1 MKKKR
6 RVFYCDFETTTYAGQ
21 TFTEVWAAACV
32 EEATEDVKIFHSIDD
47 QFNFFV
53 SLNSSIICY
62 YHNLKFDGSFWLPFL
77 LKIGLKQG
85 LEKTGPEELDIRFM
99 DSRSMP
105 DKTFVYSVSS
115 MGQWYR
121 IIIKYNGK
129 FIEIR
134 DSLKMLPFS
143 LKVIGKSFQTKHQ
156 KLEMEYKGFRYAGCE
171 ITDEEK
177 EYIKNDVLVL
187 KEAMETVRE
196 QGHTKLTIGSCCLAE
211 YKRTIGLKYYPIYH
225 PNLYE
230 IPIDENLYQQK
241 TAGDY
246 IHRAY
251 KGGWCYLV
259 KGKESRIFHNGTTAD
274 VNSLY
279 PSMMSS
285 RSGNFF
291 PIGEPIFWSGNYIPD
306 EINEEKYFFIR
317 IKCRFNL
324 KPGKLPFIQ
333 IKDNWLYTPREMLET
348 SDIYSISD
356 KKYYKFYR
364 NLDGDIVPA
373 LVTLTL
379 TQTDYKLFLE
389 HYDVEDF
396 EIVSGCYF
404 DVAIGIF
411 DRYIDHYKKIKLESK
426 GAVRELAKLFLNNL
440 YGKMASNKDSSFKV
454 AYEKDDGSLG
464 FYTVTESDKEPG
476 YIAIGA
482 AITSYARN
490 YTIRAAQANYHGK
503 DKPGFIYADTDSIH
517 CDLQPEQIR
526 GITVDEKE
534 FCCWKLEACWDTAY
548 FVRPKT
554 YIEHVTHENQKPLDN
569 PFYSVKCAGM
579 PQKCK
584 ELFVRSLTGDTDNIP
599 DSYTEDDNNFIKLKR
614 ELSDFDIGLKVPGK
628 LLPKRIPGG
637 IILQDTTYIMRK
649 I

>member
-6 RVFYCDFETTTYAGQ
+6 RIFYCDFETTTYPGQ
-21 TFTEVWAAACV
+21 QFTEVWAAACV
-32 EEATEDVKIFHSIDD
+32 EEKSEDVKIFHSIDE
-47 QFNFFV
+47 QFYYFT
-53 SLNSSIICY
+53 SLNCSLTAF
-62 YHNLKFDGSFWLPFL
+62 YHNLKFDGSFWIPFL

-85 LEKTGPEELDIRFM
+85 LEKTGPGDLDLTFTETK
-99 DSRSMP
+99 DMP
-105 DKTFVYSVSS
+105 EKTFIYSISAL
-115 MGQWYR
+115 GQWYR

-129 FIEIR
+129 LIEIR

-143 LKVIGKSFQTKHQ
+143 LKVIGKSFQTRHQ
-156 KLEMEYKGFRYAGCE
+156 KLEMEYTGYRYAGCD
-171 ITDEEK
+171 ITDDER

-187 KEAMETVRE
+187 KEAMEIVRE

-211 YKRTIGLKYYPIYH
+211 YKRTIGAKYYSIYH
-225 PNLYE
+225 PNLYN
-230 IPIDENLYQQK
+230 ISIDENLFQQK

-246 IHRAY
+246 IHKAY

-259 KGKESRIFHNGTTAD
+259 KGKESKIFKNGTTAD

-291 PIGEPIFWSGNYIPD
+291 PVGEPTFWHGNYIPE
-306 EINEEKYFFIR
+306 EITIEKYFFIR
-317 IKCRFNL
+317 IKCRFKL
-324 KPGKLPFIQ
+324 KEGKLPFIQ
-333 IKDNWLYTPREMLET
+333 IKDNLLYRPREMLET
-348 SDIYSISD
+348 SDIYSLSK
-356 KKYYKFYR
+356 KKYYSHYR
-364 NLDGDIVPA
+364 NLDGEIVPA
-373 LVTLTL
+373 IVTLTL

-389 HYDVEDF
+389 HYEVTDF
-396 EIVSGCYF
+396 EILSGCYF
-404 DVAIGIF
+404 DVSIGIF
-411 DRYIDHYKKIKLESK
+411 DTYIDHYKKIKLESK
-426 GAVRELAKLFLNNL
+426 GAIRELAKLFLNNL

-454 AYEKDDGSLG
+454 AYQKDDGSIG
-464 FYTVTESDKEPG
+464 FYTVSESDKEPG

-490 YTIRAAQANYHGK
+490 FTIRAAQANYNGP

-517 CDLQPEQIR
+517 CDLHPEEIK
-526 GITVDEKE
+526 GIKVDEKE
-534 FCCWKLEACWDTAY
+534 FCCWKLEACWDKAY

-554 YIEHVTHENQKPLDN
+554 YIEHVTHENQKTVEK

-584 ELFVRSLTGDTDNIP
+584 ELFVRSMTGDTANIP
-599 DSYTEDDNNFIKLKR
+599 DSYTKEDIDFINVKR
-614 ELSDFDIGLKVPGK
+614 GLEDFNIGLKVPGK

-637 IILQDTTYIMRK
+637 IVLVDTTYIMRN